1 MKTFVPTFLAIL
13 AAAAVIVTALWAKQR
28 IDQWERA
35 KEMCY
40 AQVETEMKMMQVR
53 ATRDQSEMRSMAQSA
68 MDSQGIESSF
78 RSFCLP
84 ARATIARPMPLG
96 VCFGSSGEVSDVAV
110 KVFAGERA
118 NSQSCILPVINSGS
132 GHSTPMALLI

>member
-53 ATRDQSEMRSMAQSA
+53 ATRDQSEMKSIAQSA
-68 MDSQGIESSF
+68 MDSQGIKSSF
-78 RSFCLP
+78 RSFLP
-84 ARATIARPMPLG
+84 SSASHDCEAHAARRLLWKLG
-96 VCFGSSGEVSDVAV
+96 
-110 KVFAGERA
+110 
-118 NSQSCILPVINSGS
+118 
-132 GHSTPMALLI
+132 

>member
-68 MDSQGIESSF
+68 M
-78 RSFCLP
+78 
-84 ARATIARPMPLG
+84 
-96 VCFGSSGEVSDVAV
+96 
-110 KVFAGERA
+110 VFAGERA